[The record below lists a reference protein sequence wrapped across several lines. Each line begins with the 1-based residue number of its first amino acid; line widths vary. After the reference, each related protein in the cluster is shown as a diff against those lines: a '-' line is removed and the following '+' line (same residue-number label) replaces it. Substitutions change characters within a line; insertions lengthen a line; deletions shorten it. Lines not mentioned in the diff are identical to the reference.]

1 MIARYAGLSYQAFAS
16 SMEGNSTTA
25 APSTASPSSCSK
37 GVYAATLLAPYRV
50 EVFSS
55 FLLPTQ
61 ELTTPRTDT
70 PPAFDL
76 SKLALPVLTLPT
88 SAKEQQNS
96 MISFGHFLETK
107 MSKMSHME
115 EPAATGYRSLKSLN
129 GALSQL
135 EVAKDRFVLF
145 LHHGQKGRLSPD

>member
-50 EVFSS
+50 EVSSS
-55 FLLPTQ
+55 FLLPMQ

-88 SAKEQQNS
+88 SANEQQNS

-107 MSKMSHME
+107 MSHVE
-115 EPAATGYRSLKSLN
+115 ELAAKGYRSLKSLN